1 MNTNLTVYASRDNE
15 HRTVLIRNSAVVP
28 MNTVTRA
35 RLSLQSNENS
45 ELFYHIDTDNPS
57 DPIELINS
65 NTVVRMRIGLIPEID
80 PGTYTGW
87 LTISTADTPDG
98 LAWVLEDTDTQ
109 KYTYTVNVLLWPAST
124 S

>member
-1 MNTNLTVYASRDNE
+1 MSTYLTVYASRDNE

-35 RLSLQSNENS
+35 RFSLQSNENK

-57 DPIELINS
+57 DPIELVDS
-65 NTVVRMRIGLIPEID
+65 DTVVHMRLGLIPEIE

-87 LTISTADTPDG
+87 LTISTADKPDG
-98 LAWVLEDTDTQ
+98 IAWVLEDTNKHT
-109 KYTYTVNVLLWPAST
+109 YTYTVEVLLWPAST
-124 S
+124 P

>member
-1 MNTNLTVYASRDNE
+1 
-15 HRTVLIRNSAVVP
+15 